1 MSIFS
6 KVDSGI
12 RYRRTH
18 FPIKARTMFDC
29 NGGELIPIF
38 RKQMVPTDVFR
49 LSVQSLIRFMP
60 LLAPVMTS
68 INMYIHFFFVPFRIL
83 AKYFPDKYGH
93 EDDIEA
99 IITGGE
105 GAFDPET
112 GLNETVSDAF
122 PVHDE
127 ITLNKYS
134 FGDYLGFPVGVK
146 LFNVPQYWADAAA
159 IIYNEF
165 YRNEVLQEK
174 LDSFNLNSPCFC
186 RNWAKDYFTSCL
198 PTQQKG
204 VAPALPLTGETN
216 ADFENDV
223 TVTHD
228 FKHVSSSYNDG
239 DVFVSNSASPAF
251 LSKTGNDKNGVVTGK
266 ASKTGLSD
274 NVVDFASAGTFDVAD
289 IRNVFAIQRI
299 LERANRCGSRYS
311 EYIQSTFGINP
322 GDTRLSRPEYVG
334 GCKVPIITTQVVQ
347 TSSTTETSAQGNLA
361 GHGIGYVGKRI
372 GTYVAKEFGVML
384 GFASIMPKASYQQG
398 IDKELMYKDRWDF
411 MNPSFQNLS
420 EQPVYNWELY
430 CAGKMEPTIDPDT
443 QEVTDVGDGAVFGFQ
458 GIYNELRCSY
468 SHVTGSFRDS
478 LDFWH
483 LGRKFSERPSLSDA
497 FITCDPDETTRIF
510 AGVDSATFKNML
522 VDLCVHVDS
531 LRPMVKHPVPAY
543 LDHN

>member
-18 FPIKARTMFDC
+18 FPIKARIMFDC

-49 LSVQSLIRFMP
+49 MSVQSLIRFMP

-68 INMYIHFFFVPFRIL
+68 INMYLHFFFVPFRIL

-112 GLNETVSDAF
+112 GLNETVSSAF
-122 PVHDE
+122 PVHNE
-127 ITLNKYS
+127 ITLDKYS
-134 FGDYLGFPVGVK
+134 FGDYLGFPVGKK

-216 ADFENDV
+216 AEYENTLRMDLPNSE
-223 TVTHD
+223 
-228 FKHVSSSYNDG
+228 VSDREAVQAGTIDG
-239 DVFVSNSASPAF
+239 EQSLGVFGTTRSNVNSRITLDS
-251 LSKTGNDKNGVVTGK
+251 LN
-266 ASKTGLSD
+266 D
-274 NVVDFASAGTFDVAD
+274 NVVDFAHAGTFDVAD

-322 GDTRLSRPEYVG
+322 GDTRLNRPEYVG

-361 GHGIGYVGKRI
+361 GHGIGYIGKRI
-372 GTYVAKEFGVML
+372 GTYVAKEFGIML

-411 MNPSFQNLS
+411 FNPSFQNLS

-430 CAGKMEPTIDPDT
+430 CNGKMEPTIDPDT

-483 LGRKFSERPSLSDA
+483 LGRKFSERPTLSDA

-510 AGVDSATFKNML
+510 AGVDSNTFKNML